1 MAKLDRQSL
10 TIRIQG
16 LDRKHYQTTDRYAR
30 QVKRLYDE
38 AAKDYAALA
47 GTIFE
52 PDPNRPFSFADYP
65 RAQKEAAR
73 IAADLTK
80 NVQRVIEAGQR
91 SEWIAA
97 TYRADEYLA
106 GILDRSKL
114 TRAELEQ
121 YEDRNIEGLAA
132 FQGRKVQGL
141 NLSNRVWRC
150 TDQFTEHM
158 ELALDVAIGDGRSAQ
173 ELSRDVRGLLTE
185 PNRLFRRV
193 RDKYGNLRLSKAAA
207 AYHPGRGVY
216 RSSYQNAMRLART
229 EINMAYKTA
238 DWERWQRLDF
248 VVGIRIGLSNNHT
261 IINSKGEPEP
271 LTDICDTL
279 AGDYPKTFK
288 FVGWHPNCRCVVT
301 PILQSPQEMHQARRE
316 RLRAIMNDEAYKA
329 QPSANTVT
337 DVPAGFKAHIEA
349 IAERSKG
356 WKSMPYY
363 IRDNFKGGT
372 ISGGLSPA
380 IPHKLPIGGTTA
392 KPPQPPKPCTD
403 FDGWIDVLKTQAYSL
418 GLDISRLDPLRAAGQ
433 REPLKA
439 EVDRLRALADDRSA
453 EWLAANLALGNFVK
467 SCKDAPADFRSKY
480 ADIAKA
486 NAYST
491 KSYYETC
498 IATLNQALA
507 DAQAEWEQIQKA
519 KEKANADKN
528 MMTKKEARKELAKL
542 QKEADELIKILQS
555 ISPGKAR
562 TLEHALYGVE
572 MALRGNDIN
581 LIKERLAEVKR
592 WLFTY
597 QNPNMPRELHPGGD
611 YLKKHGDDYE
621 FNTDFFKL
629 LDEQPTLQI
638 IKNAGGSYESHAGK
652 LVVLD
657 NGDRNAQSQYHR
669 RAVVY
674 HEFGHAIG
682 DQRGLIYSQELKDLR
697 KKQIDRLRTR
707 QKDFYWTTEIE
718 SHYNP
723 ETDTFPIVKKKVK
736 KEVNQMRILT
746 LSKKIEA
753 IYNKIVAKK
762 ADDPIFK
769 RYGITQKDAREQI
782 TGLMDTLRSLVNRN
796 DVGWGH
802 PVSYFKQGMHQEH
815 EYLAHCFENAFLG
828 NRCFQLLMPV
838 EYQEMI
844 DYIRTLKPS

>member
-1 MAKLDRQSL
+1 MAKPDRRSL

-91 SEWIAA
+91 SEWLAA

-114 TRAELEQ
+114 TAAELQQ

-141 NLSNRVWRC
+141 NLSDRVWRC
-150 TDQFTEHM
+150 TDQFTGHM

-173 ELSRDVRGLLTE
+173 ELSRDVRGLLNE

-261 IINSKGEPEP
+261 IINSKGDPEP
-271 LTDICDTL
+271 LTDICDEL

-380 IPHKLPIGGTTA
+380 IPHKDPIGGTTA
-392 KPPQPPKPCTD
+392 TPNKPPQPCTE
-403 FDGWIDVLKTQAYSL
+403 FDAQINDLKEQAYSL
-418 GLDISRLDPLRAAGQ
+418 GLDISKLDPLRSAGQ

-439 EVDRLRALADDRSA
+439 EVDRLRAIADDRGA
-453 EWLAANLALGNFVK
+453 EWLAAQMELRNFLR
-467 SCKDAPADFRSKY
+467 SCKDAPDDFKLKY
-480 ADIAKA
+480 LQIVKA
-486 NAYST
+486 NGYSL

-498 IATLNQALA
+498 IETLKKALA
-507 DAQAEWEQIQKA
+507 DAQADWAKIQKE
-519 KEKANADKN
+519 KEAEAARKKAEADK
-528 MMTKKEARKELAKL
+528 K
-542 QKEADELIKILQS
+542 
-555 ISPGKAR
+555 
-562 TLEHALYGVE
+562 
-572 MALRGNDIN
+572 
-581 LIKERLAEVKR
+581 
-592 WLFTY
+592 
-597 QNPNMPRELHPGGD
+597 
-611 YLKKHGDDYE
+611 
-621 FNTDFFKL
+621 
-629 LDEQPTLQI
+629 
-638 IKNAGGSYESHAGK
+638 
-652 LVVLD
+652 
-657 NGDRNAQSQYHR
+657 
-669 RAVVY
+669 
-674 HEFGHAIG
+674 
-682 DQRGLIYSQELKDLR
+682 
-697 KKQIDRLRTR
+697 
-707 QKDFYWTTEIE
+707 
-718 SHYNP
+718 
-723 ETDTFPIVKKKVK
+723 
-736 KEVNQMRILT
+736 
-746 LSKKIEA
+746 
-753 IYNKIVAKK
+753 AKK
-762 ADDPIFK
+762 ADPAVAKMFTDQEDVLK
-769 RYGITQKDAREQI
+769 RNKVEFNQVKPHTTAVSDDDIIARVGGGDLTAGSCASVGLAFAANKAGYDVRDFRGGDSRKHFCSYNNLAAMGRALGADTSALVSGMDLMKTTQ
-782 TGLMDTLRSLVNRN
+782 
-796 DVGWGH
+796 VGKLYYC
-802 PVSYFKQGMHQEH
+802 VSGCHAAIVRKIANGKY
-815 EYLAHCFENAFLG
+815 EYLELQSATSNGWKPLNAKVFSTRFASRG
-828 NRCFQLLMPV
+828 RNRGFILDIDSFKDL
-838 EYQEMI
+838 QEFHQIMG
-844 DYIRTLKPS
+844 YINTNETDQQKGTKGTIK

>member
-1 MAKLDRQSL
+1 MPKPDRRSL
-10 TIRIQG
+10 TIRIEG
-16 LDRKHYQTTDRYAR
+16 LDRKHYQATDRYAR
-30 QVKRLYDE
+30 QIKRLYDE
-38 AAKDYAALA
+38 AAQEYASLA

-52 PDPNRPFSFADYP
+52 PDPNKPFSFADYP
-65 RAQKEAAR
+65 RTQKKAAE

-91 SEWIAA
+91 SEWLAA

-141 NLSNRVWRC
+141 NLSDRVWRC

-173 ELSRDVRGLLTE
+173 ELSRDVRGLLNE

-261 IINSKGEPEP
+261 IKNSKGEEEV
-271 LTDICDTL
+271 LIDICDEL

-288 FVGWHPNCRCVVT
+288 FVGWHPNCRCMVT

-329 QPSANTVT
+329 QPSAATVT
-337 DVPAGFKAHIEA
+337 DVPAAFTAHVKA

-356 WKSMPYY
+356 WKSQPYW

-372 ISGGLSPA
+372 IAGGLSPA
-380 IPHKLPIGGTTA
+380 IPHKTPLGGTPT
-392 KPPQPPKPCTD
+392 KPNLPPKPCTD
-403 FDGWIDVLKTQAYSL
+403 FDDWIDDLKAQAFSL

-433 REPLKA
+433 REPLKT

-453 EWLAANLALGNFVK
+453 EWLAANLALRNFVK

-480 ADIAKA
+480 ADIAKT
-486 NAYST
+486 NAYDL
-491 KSYYETC
+491 KRYYETC
-498 IATLNQALA
+498 IATLTQALT
-507 DAQAEWEQIQKA
+507 DAQAEWEQIKKA
-519 KEKANADKN
+519 KEKSKADKN
-528 MMTKKEARKELAKL
+528 KITKDEARKELAKL
-542 QKEADELIKILQS
+542 QKEADELIKIFES
-555 ISPGKAR
+555 ISPSKAR
-562 TLEHALYGVE
+562 TLEDALYRVE
-572 MALRGNDIN
+572 TALRGNDID
-581 LIKERLAEVKR
+581 LITERLAEAKR

-621 FNTDFFKL
+621 FNTDFFRL
-629 LDEQPTLQI
+629 LDEQPTLV
-638 IKNAGGSYESHAGK
+638 IKDSGGSYETYGGK
-652 LVVLD
+652 KVVLD
-657 NGDRNAQSQYHR
+657 NGERNARSQYHR

-697 KKQIDRLRTR
+697 EKQRARLRRR
-707 QKDFYWTTEIE
+707 QKDFYWTTKTE
-718 SHYNP
+718 SNYNL
-723 ETDTFPIVKKKVK
+723 ETDKFTIVIKKVK

-762 ADDPIFK
+762 ADDPIFN

-802 PVSYFKQGMHQEH
+802 SVSYFKQRTHPEH

>member
-1 MAKLDRQSL
+1 MPKPDRQSV

-16 LDRKHYQTTDRYAR
+16 LDRKHYQATDRYAR

-38 AAKDYAALA
+38 AAKDYASLA

-52 PDPNRPFSFADYP
+52 PDPNRAFSFADYP
-65 RAQKEAAR
+65 RARKEAAR

-80 NVQRVIEAGQR
+80 NVQKVIEAGQR

-97 TYRADEYLA
+97 TYRADQYLA

-114 TRAELEQ
+114 TPAELQQ

-141 NLSNRVWRC
+141 KLSDRVWRC
-150 TDQFTEHM
+150 TDQFTQHM
-158 ELALDVAIGDGRSAQ
+158 ELALDVAIADGRSAQ
-173 ELSRDVRGLLTE
+173 ELSRDVRSLLNE

-248 VVGIRIGLSNNHT
+248 VVGFRIGLSNNHT
-261 IINSKGEPEP
+261 IVNSKGEPEP
-271 LTDICDTL
+271 LTDICDEL

-301 PILQSPQEMHQARRE
+301 PILQSPDEMHKARRE
-316 RLRAIMNDEAYKA
+316 RLEAIMNDEAYKA

-337 DVPAGFKAHIEA
+337 DVPAAFKAHIEA
-349 IAERSKG
+349 IAERSQG
-356 WKSMPYY
+356 WKSQPFY

-372 ISGGLSPA
+372 IAGGLSPA
-380 IPHKLPIGGTTA
+380 IPHKAPIGGTQATPN
-392 KPPQPPKPCTD
+392 KPPQPCTE
-403 FDGWIDVLKTQAYSL
+403 FDAYIEDLKQQAFSL
-418 GLDISRLDPLRAAGQ
+418 GLDISKLDPLRAAGQ

-439 EVDRLRALADDRSA
+439 EVDRLRALADDRGA
-453 EWLAANLALGNFVK
+453 EWLAAQMELRNFLR
-467 SCKDAPADFRSKY
+467 SCKDASDDFKLKY
-480 ADIAKA
+480 LQIVKA
-486 NAYST
+486 NGYSL

-498 IATLNQALA
+498 IETLKKALA
-507 DAQAEWEQIQKA
+507 DAQTDWAKIQK
-519 KEKANADKN
+519 
-528 MMTKKEARKELAKL
+528 KKEAEAAKKAKTSVKDAKKELARL
-542 QKEADELIKILQS
+542 QKEAAKILPTLPPS
-555 ISPGKAR
+555 KAG
-562 TLEHALYGVE
+562 TLQTAIIGLE
-572 MALRGNDIN
+572 MALRGGDVEQIN
-581 LIKERLAEVKR
+581 SRLAEAKA

-597 QNPNMPRELHPGGD
+597 QNPTMPRELHPGGS
-611 YLKKHGDDYE
+611 YLHEHGDDYE
-621 FNTDFFKL
+621 FSTDFFRL
-629 LDEQPTLQI
+629 LKEQPTLEI
-638 IKNAGGSYESHAGK
+638 TKKGGSFETNNGK
-652 LVVLD
+652 KVVLD
-657 NGDRNAQSQYHR
+657 NGARNKASQWER
-669 RAVVY
+669 RGVVY
-674 HEFGHAIG
+674 HEFGHAIA
-682 DQRGLIYSQELKDLR
+682 DQRSLLYTPETTALMEKQRARWR
-697 KKQIDRLRTR
+697 KRE
-707 QKDFYWTTEIE
+707 KDFYWAKEVD

-723 ETDTFPIVKKKVK
+723 ETGEFTTTTKKVK
-736 KEVNQMRILT
+736 KEVNQMRIIT

-753 IYNKIVAKK
+753 IDYKLRRKK

-769 RYGITQKDAREQI
+769 RYGVSQADCREQI
-782 TGLMDTLRSLVNRN
+782 LSVLDVLRCLVNRQ
-796 DVGWGH
+796 DVGAGH
-802 PVSYFKQGMHQEH
+802 SVNYFKNKWAQPH

-828 NRCFQLLMPV
+828 NRCFQILMPI

-844 DYIRTLKPS
+844 DYIRTLKEP

>member
-1 MAKLDRQSL
+1 M
-10 TIRIQG
+10 
-16 LDRKHYQTTDRYAR
+16 TDRYAR

-38 AAKDYAALA
+38 AAKDYASLA

-91 SEWIAA
+91 SEWLAA

-114 TRAELEQ
+114 TAAELQQ

-141 NLSNRVWRC
+141 NLSDRVWKC
-150 TDQFTEHM
+150 TDQFTGHM

-173 ELSRDVRGLLTE
+173 ELSRDVRGLLNE

-271 LTDICDTL
+271 LTDICDEL

-356 WKSMPYY
+356 WKSMPFY
-363 IRDNFKGGT
+363 IRDNFKGST
-372 ISGGLSPA
+372 IAGGLSPA
-380 IPHKLPIGGTTA
+380 IPHKAPIGGTTA
-392 KPPQPPKPCTD
+392 TPNKPPQPCTE
-403 FDGWIDVLKTQAYSL
+403 FDAYIDDLKQQAFCL
-418 GLDISRLDPLRAAGQ
+418 GLDISKLDPLRTAGQ
-433 REPLKA
+433 RELLKA
-439 EVDRLRALADDRSA
+439 EVDRLRAIADDRGA
-453 EWLAANLALGNFVK
+453 EWLAAQMELRNFLRT
-467 SCKDAPADFRSKY
+467 CKDAPDDFKLKY
-480 ADIAKA
+480 LQIVKA
-486 NAYST
+486 NGYSL

-498 IATLNQALA
+498 IETLKKGLA
-507 DAQAEWEQIQKA
+507 DAQADWAKIQKE
-519 KEKANADKN
+519 KEAEAARKKAEADK
-528 MMTKKEARKELAKL
+528 K
-542 QKEADELIKILQS
+542 
-555 ISPGKAR
+555 
-562 TLEHALYGVE
+562 
-572 MALRGNDIN
+572 
-581 LIKERLAEVKR
+581 
-592 WLFTY
+592 
-597 QNPNMPRELHPGGD
+597 
-611 YLKKHGDDYE
+611 
-621 FNTDFFKL
+621 
-629 LDEQPTLQI
+629 
-638 IKNAGGSYESHAGK
+638 
-652 LVVLD
+652 
-657 NGDRNAQSQYHR
+657 
-669 RAVVY
+669 
-674 HEFGHAIG
+674 
-682 DQRGLIYSQELKDLR
+682 
-697 KKQIDRLRTR
+697 
-707 QKDFYWTTEIE
+707 
-718 SHYNP
+718 
-723 ETDTFPIVKKKVK
+723 
-736 KEVNQMRILT
+736 
-746 LSKKIEA
+746 
-753 IYNKIVAKK
+753 AKK
-762 ADDPIFK
+762 ADQAVAKMFTDQEDVLRKNKVEFNQVKPHTTAVSDDDIIARVGGGDLTAGSCASVGLAFAANK
-769 RYGITQKDAREQI
+769 AGYDVRDFRGGDSRKHFCSYNNLAAMGRALGADTSALVSGMDLMKTTQ
-782 TGLMDTLRSLVNRN
+782 
-796 DVGWGH
+796 VGKLYYC
-802 PVSYFKQGMHQEH
+802 VSGCHAAIVRKIANGKY
-815 EYLAHCFENAFLG
+815 EYLELQSATSNGWKPLNAKVFSTRFASRG
-828 NRCFQLLMPV
+828 RNRGFILDIDSFKDL
-838 EYQEMI
+838 QEFHQIMG
-844 DYIRTLKPS
+844 YINTNKTDQQKGTKGTIK

>member
-1 MAKLDRQSL
+1 MAKPDRQSL

-38 AAKDYAALA
+38 AAREYASLA

-91 SEWIAA
+91 SEWLAA

-114 TRAELEQ
+114 TAAELQQ

-141 NLSNRVWRC
+141 NLSDRVWKC
-150 TDQFTEHM
+150 TDQFTGHM

-173 ELSRDVRGLLTE
+173 ELSRDVRGLLQE

-271 LTDICDTL
+271 LTDICDEL

-337 DVPAGFKAHIEA
+337 DVPAGFKAHMEA

-372 ISGGLSPA
+372 IAGGLSPA
-380 IPHKLPIGGTTA
+380 IPHKAPIGGTPATPN
-392 KPPQPPKPCTD
+392 KPPQPCTE
-403 FDGWIDVLKTQAYSL
+403 FDSWINDLKEQAYSL
-418 GLDISRLDPLRAAGQ
+418 GLDISKLDPLRAAGQ

-453 EWLAANLALGNFVK
+453 EWLAANLALRNFVK
-467 SCKDAPADFRSKY
+467 SCKGAPADFRSKY

-486 NAYST
+486 NAYDL
-491 KSYYETC
+491 KRYYETC
-498 IATLNQALA
+498 IATLTQALA
-507 DAQAEWEQIQKA
+507 EAQAEWEQIQKE
-519 KEKANADKN
+519 KEKAEADKN
-528 MMTKKEARKELAKL
+528 KITKAEAKKELAKL
-542 QKEADELIKILQS
+542 QKEADELIKIFEA
-555 ISPGKAR
+555 ISPSKAR

-572 MALRGNDIN
+572 MALRGNDLN
-581 LIKERLAEVKR
+581 LIAERLAEVKR

-597 QNPNMPRELHPGGD
+597 KNPNMPRDLHPGGD
-611 YLKKHGDDYE
+611 YLKKHGDNYE

-629 LDEQPTLQI
+629 LDEQPTLKI
-638 IKNAGGSYESHAGK
+638 IEDAGGSYESHAGK

-657 NGDRNAQSQYHR
+657 NGKRNASSQHHR

-674 HEFGHAIG
+674 HEFGHAIA
-682 DQRGLIYSQELKDLR
+682 DQRNLVFAEGTKQLMEKQRARWR
-697 KKQIDRLRTR
+697 KRE
-707 QKDFYWTTEIE
+707 KDFYWETVKEQ
-718 SHYNP
+718 SYDP
-723 ETDTFPIVKKKVK
+723 ATDTWTVTKKRVKR
-736 KEVNQMRILT
+736 EVNQMRIVT
-746 LSKKIEA
+746 LSKKIDL
-753 IYNKIVAKK
+753 IINKIFDKK
-762 ADDPIFK
+762 DDDPIFK
-769 RYGITQKDAREQI
+769 RYGVTKADAIEQL
-782 TGLMDTLRSLVNRN
+782 GALMDSLRSLVNRQ
-796 DVGWGH
+796 DVGYGH
-802 PVSYFKQGMHQEH
+802 SVSYFKNSWAQPQ

>member
-1 MAKLDRQSL
+1 MPKPDRRSL
-10 TIRIQG
+10 TIRIEG

-38 AAKDYAALA
+38 AAQEYASLA

-52 PDPNRPFSFADYP
+52 PDPNAPFSFADYP
-65 RAQKEAAR
+65 QTRKKAVQ

-91 SEWIAA
+91 SEWLAA

-141 NLSNRVWRC
+141 NLSDRVWKC

-173 ELSRDVRGLLTE
+173 ELSRDVRGLLNE

-261 IINSKGEPEP
+261 IKNSKGEEEP
-271 LTDICDTL
+271 LTDICDEL

-288 FVGWHPNCRCVVT
+288 FVGWHPNCRCMVT
-301 PILQSPQEMHQARRE
+301 PILQSPQEMHQARRD
-316 RLRAIMNDEAYKA
+316 RLRAIMNDAAYKA

-337 DVPAGFKAHIEA
+337 DVPAAFTAHVKA

-356 WKSMPYY
+356 WKSQPFW

-372 ISGGLSPA
+372 IAGGLSPA
-380 IPHKLPIGGTTA
+380 IPHKLPIGGTPA
-392 KPPQPPKPCTD
+392 KPNLPPKPCTD
-403 FDGWIDVLKTQAYSL
+403 FDNWIDDLKAQAYSL

-439 EVDRLRALADDRSA
+439 EVDRLRALANDRSA
-453 EWLAANLALGNFVK
+453 EWMAAQMELRNFLRT
-467 SCKDAPADFRSKY
+467 CKDAPDDFKLKY
-480 ADIAKA
+480 LQIVKA
-486 NAYST
+486 NGYSL

-498 IATLNQALA
+498 IETLKKGLA
-507 DAQAEWEQIQKA
+507 DAQADWAKIQKE
-519 KEKANADKN
+519 KEAEAARKKAEADK
-528 MMTKKEARKELAKL
+528 K
-542 QKEADELIKILQS
+542 
-555 ISPGKAR
+555 
-562 TLEHALYGVE
+562 
-572 MALRGNDIN
+572 
-581 LIKERLAEVKR
+581 
-592 WLFTY
+592 
-597 QNPNMPRELHPGGD
+597 
-611 YLKKHGDDYE
+611 
-621 FNTDFFKL
+621 
-629 LDEQPTLQI
+629 
-638 IKNAGGSYESHAGK
+638 
-652 LVVLD
+652 
-657 NGDRNAQSQYHR
+657 
-669 RAVVY
+669 
-674 HEFGHAIG
+674 
-682 DQRGLIYSQELKDLR
+682 
-697 KKQIDRLRTR
+697 
-707 QKDFYWTTEIE
+707 
-718 SHYNP
+718 
-723 ETDTFPIVKKKVK
+723 
-736 KEVNQMRILT
+736 
-746 LSKKIEA
+746 
-753 IYNKIVAKK
+753 AKK
-762 ADDPIFK
+762 ADQAVAKMFTDQEDVLRKNKVEFNQVKPHTTAVSDDDIIARVGGGDLTAGSCASVGLAFAANK
-769 RYGITQKDAREQI
+769 AGYDVRDFRGGDSRKHFCSYNNLAAMGRALGADTSALVSGMDLMKTTQ
-782 TGLMDTLRSLVNRN
+782 
-796 DVGWGH
+796 VGKLYYC
-802 PVSYFKQGMHQEH
+802 VSGCHAAIVRKIANGKY
-815 EYLAHCFENAFLG
+815 EYLELQSATSNGWKPLNAKVFSTRFASRG
-828 NRCFQLLMPV
+828 RNRGFILDIDSFKDL
-838 EYQEMI
+838 QEFHQIMG
-844 DYIRTLKPS
+844 YINTNKTDQQKGTKGTIK

>member
-1 MAKLDRQSL
+1 MAKPDRRSL

-16 LDRKHYQTTDRYAR
+16 LDRKHYRTTDRYAR
-30 QVKRLYDE
+30 QVKHLYDE

-91 SEWIAA
+91 SEWLAA

-114 TRAELEQ
+114 TAAELQQ

-141 NLSNRVWRC
+141 NLSDRVWKC
-150 TDQFTEHM
+150 TDQFTGHM

-173 ELSRDVRGLLTE
+173 ELSRDVRGLLNE

-261 IINSKGEPEP
+261 IINSKGDPEP
-271 LTDICDTL
+271 LTDICDEL

-380 IPHKLPIGGTTA
+380 IPHKAPIGGTTA
-392 KPPQPPKPCTD
+392 TPNKPPQPCTE
-403 FDGWIDVLKTQAYSL
+403 FDSWINDLKEQAYSL
-418 GLDISRLDPLRAAGQ
+418 GLDISKLDPLRAAGQ

-439 EVDRLRALADDRSA
+439 EVDRLRAIADDRGA
-453 EWLAANLALGNFVK
+453 EWLAAQMELRNFLR
-467 SCKDAPADFRSKY
+467 SCKDAPDDFKLKY
-480 ADIAKA
+480 LQIVKA
-486 NAYST
+486 NGYSL
-491 KSYYETC
+491 KSYYDTC
-498 IATLNQALA
+498 IETLKKGLA
-507 DAQAEWEQIQKA
+507 DAQADWAKIQKE
-519 KEKANADKN
+519 KEAEAARKKAEADK
-528 MMTKKEARKELAKL
+528 K
-542 QKEADELIKILQS
+542 
-555 ISPGKAR
+555 
-562 TLEHALYGVE
+562 
-572 MALRGNDIN
+572 
-581 LIKERLAEVKR
+581 
-592 WLFTY
+592 
-597 QNPNMPRELHPGGD
+597 
-611 YLKKHGDDYE
+611 
-621 FNTDFFKL
+621 
-629 LDEQPTLQI
+629 
-638 IKNAGGSYESHAGK
+638 
-652 LVVLD
+652 
-657 NGDRNAQSQYHR
+657 
-669 RAVVY
+669 
-674 HEFGHAIG
+674 
-682 DQRGLIYSQELKDLR
+682 
-697 KKQIDRLRTR
+697 
-707 QKDFYWTTEIE
+707 
-718 SHYNP
+718 
-723 ETDTFPIVKKKVK
+723 
-736 KEVNQMRILT
+736 
-746 LSKKIEA
+746 
-753 IYNKIVAKK
+753 AKK
-762 ADDPIFK
+762 ADPVVAKMFTDQEDELKKNKVVFNQVKPHTKEVSDDDIIARVGGGDLTAGSCASVGLAFAANK
-769 RYGITQKDAREQI
+769 AGYDVRDFRGGDSRKHFCSYNNLAAMGRALGADTSALVSGMDLMKTTQ
-782 TGLMDTLRSLVNRN
+782 
-796 DVGWGH
+796 VGKLYYC
-802 PVSYFKQGMHQEH
+802 VSGCHAAIVRKIANGKY
-815 EYLAHCFENAFLG
+815 EYLELQSATSNGWKPLNAKVFSTRFASRG
-828 NRCFQLLMPV
+828 RNRGFILDIDSFKDL
-838 EYQEMI
+838 QEFHQIMG
-844 DYIRTLKPS
+844 YINTNKTDQQKGTKGTIK

>member
-1 MAKLDRQSL
+1 MAKPDRRSL

-16 LDRKHYQTTDRYAR
+16 LDRKHYQMTDRYAR

-38 AAKDYAALA
+38 AAKDYASLA

-91 SEWIAA
+91 SEWLAA

-114 TRAELEQ
+114 TAAELQQ

-141 NLSNRVWRC
+141 NLSDRVWKC
-150 TDQFTEHM
+150 TDQFTGHM

-173 ELSRDVRGLLTE
+173 ELSRDVRGLLNE

-271 LTDICDTL
+271 LTDICDEL

-316 RLRAIMNDEAYKA
+316 RLRAIMSDEAYKA

-349 IAERSKG
+349 IAEKSKG
-356 WKSMPYY
+356 WKSMPFY
-363 IRDNFKGGT
+363 IRDNFMGGT
-372 ISGGLSPA
+372 IAGGLSPA
-380 IPHKLPIGGTTA
+380 IPHKAPIGGTPATPN
-392 KPPQPPKPCTD
+392 KPPQPCTE
-403 FDGWIDVLKTQAYSL
+403 FDAYIDDLKQQAFSL
-418 GLDISRLDPLRAAGQ
+418 GLDISKLDPLRAAGQ

-439 EVDRLRALADDRSA
+439 EVDRLRAIADDRGA
-453 EWLAANLALGNFVK
+453 EWLAAQMELRNFLRT
-467 SCKDAPADFRSKY
+467 CKDAPDGFKLKY
-480 ADIAKA
+480 LQIVKA
-486 NAYST
+486 NGYSL

-498 IATLNQALA
+498 IETLKKGLA
-507 DAQAEWEQIQKA
+507 DAQADWAKIQKE
-519 KEKANADKN
+519 KEAEAARKKAEADK
-528 MMTKKEARKELAKL
+528 K
-542 QKEADELIKILQS
+542 
-555 ISPGKAR
+555 
-562 TLEHALYGVE
+562 
-572 MALRGNDIN
+572 
-581 LIKERLAEVKR
+581 
-592 WLFTY
+592 
-597 QNPNMPRELHPGGD
+597 
-611 YLKKHGDDYE
+611 
-621 FNTDFFKL
+621 
-629 LDEQPTLQI
+629 
-638 IKNAGGSYESHAGK
+638 
-652 LVVLD
+652 
-657 NGDRNAQSQYHR
+657 
-669 RAVVY
+669 
-674 HEFGHAIG
+674 
-682 DQRGLIYSQELKDLR
+682 
-697 KKQIDRLRTR
+697 
-707 QKDFYWTTEIE
+707 
-718 SHYNP
+718 
-723 ETDTFPIVKKKVK
+723 
-736 KEVNQMRILT
+736 
-746 LSKKIEA
+746 
-753 IYNKIVAKK
+753 AKK
-762 ADDPIFK
+762 ADQAVAKMFTDQEDVLRKNKVEFNQVKPHTTAVSDDDIIARVGGGDLTAGSCASVGLAFAANK
-769 RYGITQKDAREQI
+769 AGYDVRDFRGGDSRKHFCSYNNLAAMGRALGADTSALVSGMDLMKTTQ
-782 TGLMDTLRSLVNRN
+782 
-796 DVGWGH
+796 VGKLYYC
-802 PVSYFKQGMHQEH
+802 VSGCHAAIVRKIANGKY
-815 EYLAHCFENAFLG
+815 EYLELQSATSNGWKPLNAKVFSTRFASRG
-828 NRCFQLLMPV
+828 RNRGFILDIDSFKDL
-838 EYQEMI
+838 QEFHQIMG
-844 DYIRTLKPS
+844 YINTNKTDQQKGTKGTIK

>member
-1 MAKLDRQSL
+1 MAKPDRRSL

-16 LDRKHYQTTDRYAR
+16 LDRKHYQMTDRYAR

-38 AAKDYAALA
+38 AAKDYASLA

-91 SEWIAA
+91 SEWLAA

-114 TRAELEQ
+114 TAAELQQ

-141 NLSNRVWRC
+141 NLSDRVWKC
-150 TDQFTEHM
+150 TDQFTGHM

-173 ELSRDVRGLLTE
+173 ELSRDVRGLLNE

-261 IINSKGEPEP
+261 TLNSKGKPVP
-271 LTDICDTL
+271 LNDICDEL

-356 WKSMPYY
+356 WKSMPFY

-372 ISGGLSPA
+372 IAGGLSPA
-380 IPHKLPIGGTTA
+380 IPHKAPIGGTPATPN
-392 KPPQPPKPCTD
+392 KPPQPCTE
-403 FDGWIDVLKTQAYSL
+403 FDAYIDDLKQQAFSL
-418 GLDISRLDPLRAAGQ
+418 GLDISKLDPLRAAGQ

-439 EVDRLRALADDRSA
+439 EVDRLRAIADDRGA
-453 EWLAANLALGNFVK
+453 EWLAAQMELRNFLRT
-467 SCKDAPADFRSKY
+467 CKDAPDDFKLKY
-480 ADIAKA
+480 LQIVKA
-486 NAYST
+486 NGYSL

-498 IATLNQALA
+498 IETLKKGLA
-507 DAQAEWEQIQKA
+507 DAQADWAKIQKE
-519 KEKANADKN
+519 KEAEAARKKAEADK
-528 MMTKKEARKELAKL
+528 K
-542 QKEADELIKILQS
+542 
-555 ISPGKAR
+555 
-562 TLEHALYGVE
+562 
-572 MALRGNDIN
+572 
-581 LIKERLAEVKR
+581 
-592 WLFTY
+592 
-597 QNPNMPRELHPGGD
+597 
-611 YLKKHGDDYE
+611 
-621 FNTDFFKL
+621 
-629 LDEQPTLQI
+629 
-638 IKNAGGSYESHAGK
+638 
-652 LVVLD
+652 
-657 NGDRNAQSQYHR
+657 
-669 RAVVY
+669 
-674 HEFGHAIG
+674 
-682 DQRGLIYSQELKDLR
+682 
-697 KKQIDRLRTR
+697 
-707 QKDFYWTTEIE
+707 
-718 SHYNP
+718 
-723 ETDTFPIVKKKVK
+723 
-736 KEVNQMRILT
+736 
-746 LSKKIEA
+746 
-753 IYNKIVAKK
+753 AKK
-762 ADDPIFK
+762 ADQAVAKMFTDQEDVLRKNKVEFNQVKPHTTAVSDDDIIARVGGGDLTAGSCASVGLAFAANK
-769 RYGITQKDAREQI
+769 AGYDVRDFRGGDSRKHFCSYNNLAAMGRALGADTSALVSGMDLMKTTQ
-782 TGLMDTLRSLVNRN
+782 
-796 DVGWGH
+796 VGKLYYC
-802 PVSYFKQGMHQEH
+802 VSGCHAAIVRKIANGKY
-815 EYLAHCFENAFLG
+815 EYLELQSATSNGWKPLNAKVFSTRFASRG
-828 NRCFQLLMPV
+828 RNRGFILDIDSFKDL
-838 EYQEMI
+838 QEFHQIMG
-844 DYIRTLKPS
+844 YINTNKTDQQKGTKGTIK

>member
-1 MAKLDRQSL
+1 MPKPDRRSL
-10 TIRIQG
+10 TIRIEG
-16 LDRKHYQTTDRYAR
+16 LDRKHYQATDRYAR

-38 AAKDYAALA
+38 AAQEYASLA

-52 PDPNRPFSFADYP
+52 PDPNKPFSFADYP
-65 RAQKEAAR
+65 ATRKKATK

-91 SEWIAA
+91 SEWLAA

-141 NLSNRVWRC
+141 NLSDRVWRC

-173 ELSRDVRGLLTE
+173 ELSRDVRGLLNE

-261 IINSKGEPEP
+261 IKNSKGEDEV
-271 LTDICDTL
+271 LIDICDEL

-288 FVGWHPNCRCVVT
+288 FVGWHPNCRCMVT

-329 QPSANTVT
+329 QPSAATVT
-337 DVPAGFKAHIEA
+337 DVPAAFTAHVKA

-356 WKSMPYY
+356 WKSQPFW

-380 IPHKLPIGGTTA
+380 IPHKLPIGGTAA

-403 FDGWIDVLKTQAYSL
+403 FDDWIDDLKTQAYSL

-439 EVDRLRALADDRSA
+439 ELERLRAIVDDRSA
-453 EWLAANLALGNFVK
+453 QWLAANLALRNFVK
-467 SCKDAPADFRSKY
+467 SCKGAPADFRSKY
-480 ADIAKA
+480 AVIAKA

-519 KEKANADKN
+519 KEKAEADKN

-542 QKEADELIKILQS
+542 QKEADELIKIFQS
-555 ISPGKAR
+555 ISPSKAR

-572 MALRGNDIN
+572 MALRGNDIG
-581 LIKERLAEVKR
+581 LIQERLAEVKR

-638 IKNAGGSYESHAGK
+638 IEDAGGSYESHAGK

-657 NGDRNAQSQYHR
+657 NGKRNAGSQHHR

-674 HEFGHAIG
+674 HEFGHAIA
-682 DQRGLIYSQELKDLR
+682 DQRNLVFAEGTKELMDRQRARWR
-697 KKQIDRLRTR
+697 KRE
-707 QKDFYWTTEIE
+707 KDFYWETVKEQ
-718 SHYNP
+718 SYDP
-723 ETDTFPIVKKKVK
+723 ATDTWTVTKKRVKH
-736 KEVNQMRILT
+736 EVNQMRIVT
-746 LSKKIEA
+746 LSKKIDL
-753 IYNKIVAKK
+753 IINKLFDKK
-762 ADDPIFK
+762 DDDPIFK
-769 RYGITQKDAREQI
+769 RYGVTKADAIEQL
-782 TGLMDTLRSLVNRN
+782 GALMDTLRSLVNRQ
-796 DVGWGH
+796 DVGYGH
-802 PVSYFKQGMHQEH
+802 SVSYFKNSWAQPQ

>member
-1 MAKLDRQSL
+1 MPKPDRRSL
-10 TIRIQG
+10 TIRIEG

-38 AAKDYAALA
+38 AAQEYASLA

-52 PDPNRPFSFADYP
+52 PDPNAPFSFADYP
-65 RAQKEAAR
+65 QTRKKAVQ

-91 SEWIAA
+91 SEWLAA

-141 NLSNRVWRC
+141 NLSDRVWKC

-158 ELALDVAIGDGRSAQ
+158 ELALDVAIGEGRSAQ
-173 ELSRDVRGLLTE
+173 ELSRDVRGLLNE

-261 IINSKGEPEP
+261 IKNSKGEEEP
-271 LTDICDTL
+271 LTDICDEL

-288 FVGWHPNCRCVVT
+288 FVGWHPNCRCMVT

-316 RLRAIMNDEAYKA
+316 RLRAIMNDAAYKA

-337 DVPAGFKAHIEA
+337 DVPAGFTAHVKA

-372 ISGGLSPA
+372 IAGGLSPA
-380 IPHKLPIGGTTA
+380 IPHKLPIGGTPA
-392 KPPQPPKPCTD
+392 KPNLPPKPCTD
-403 FDGWIDVLKTQAYSL
+403 FDNWIDDLKAQAYSL

-453 EWLAANLALGNFVK
+453 EWMAAQMELRNFLRT
-467 SCKDAPADFRSKY
+467 CKDAPDDFKLKY
-480 ADIAKA
+480 LQIVKA
-486 NAYST
+486 NGYSL

-498 IATLNQALA
+498 IETLKKGLA
-507 DAQAEWEQIQKA
+507 DAQADWAKIQKE
-519 KEKANADKN
+519 KEAEAARKKAEADK
-528 MMTKKEARKELAKL
+528 K
-542 QKEADELIKILQS
+542 
-555 ISPGKAR
+555 
-562 TLEHALYGVE
+562 
-572 MALRGNDIN
+572 
-581 LIKERLAEVKR
+581 
-592 WLFTY
+592 
-597 QNPNMPRELHPGGD
+597 
-611 YLKKHGDDYE
+611 
-621 FNTDFFKL
+621 
-629 LDEQPTLQI
+629 
-638 IKNAGGSYESHAGK
+638 
-652 LVVLD
+652 
-657 NGDRNAQSQYHR
+657 
-669 RAVVY
+669 
-674 HEFGHAIG
+674 
-682 DQRGLIYSQELKDLR
+682 
-697 KKQIDRLRTR
+697 
-707 QKDFYWTTEIE
+707 
-718 SHYNP
+718 
-723 ETDTFPIVKKKVK
+723 
-736 KEVNQMRILT
+736 
-746 LSKKIEA
+746 
-753 IYNKIVAKK
+753 AKK
-762 ADDPIFK
+762 ADQAVAKMFTDQEDVLRKNKVEFNQVKPHTTAVSDDDIIARVGGGDLTAGSCASVGLAFAANK
-769 RYGITQKDAREQI
+769 AGYDVRDFRGGDSRKHFCSYNNLAAMGRALGADTSALVSGMDLMKTTQ
-782 TGLMDTLRSLVNRN
+782 
-796 DVGWGH
+796 VGKLYYC
-802 PVSYFKQGMHQEH
+802 VSGCHAAIVRKIANGKY
-815 EYLAHCFENAFLG
+815 EYLELQSATSNGWKPLNAKVFSTRFASRG
-828 NRCFQLLMPV
+828 RNRGFILDIDSFKDL
-838 EYQEMI
+838 QEFHQIMG
-844 DYIRTLKPS
+844 YINTNKTDQQKGTKGTIK

>member
-1 MAKLDRQSL
+1 MPKPDRRSL

-16 LDRKHYQTTDRYAR
+16 LDRKHYQATDRYAR
-30 QVKRLYDE
+30 QVKHLYDE
-38 AAKDYAALA
+38 AAKDYAELA
-47 GTIFE
+47 AKWE
-52 PDPNRPFSFADYP
+52 APDPGKAFSFADYP
-65 RAQKEAAR
+65 RARKEAAR

-80 NVQRVIEAGQR
+80 DVQTVIETGQR
-91 SEWIAA
+91 NEWMAA
-97 TYRADEYLA
+97 THRADEYLA

-114 TRAELEQ
+114 TPAELQQ

-132 FQGRKVQGL
+132 FQKRKVQGL
-141 NLSNRVWRC
+141 NLSDRVWKC
-150 TDQFTEHM
+150 TEQHKQQI
-158 ELALDVAIGDGRSAQ
+158 ELAIDVAIGEGKSAQ
-173 ELSRDVRGLLTE
+173 QLARELQKYLQQPDK
-185 PNRLFRRV
+185 LFRRV
-193 RDKYGNLRLSKAAA
+193 RDKYGNLQLSKAAA

-216 RSSYQNAMRLART
+216 RSSYQNAMRLARSV
-229 EINMAYKTA
+229 INEAYRTA
-238 DWERWQRLDF
+238 EWERWQRLDI
-248 VVGIRIGLSNNHT
+248 VVGFRIGLSNNHT

-271 LTDICDTL
+271 LTDICDEL

-288 FVGWHPNCRCVVT
+288 FVGWHPNCRCMVT

-329 QPSANTVT
+329 QPSAATVT
-337 DVPAGFKAHIEA
+337 DVPAAFTAHVKA

-356 WKSMPYY
+356 WKSQPFW

-372 ISGGLSPA
+372 IAGGLSPA
-380 IPHKLPIGGTTA
+380 IPHKTPLGGTPA
-392 KPPQPPKPCTD
+392 KPNLPPKPCTD
-403 FDGWIDVLKTQAYSL
+403 FDNWIDDLKAQAYSL

-453 EWLAANLALGNFVK
+453 EWMAANLSLRNFVK

-486 NAYST
+486 NAYNL
-491 KSYYETC
+491 KRYYETC

-507 DAQAEWEQIQKA
+507 DAQAEWLHIQKA
-519 KEKANADKN
+519 KEKAEADK
-528 MMTKKEARKELAKL
+528 TKITKNAEARKELAKL
-542 QKEADELIKILQS
+542 QKEADKLIKILKS
-555 ISPGKAR
+555 TSPVKAK

-572 MALRGNDIN
+572 MALRGNDID
-581 LIKERLAEVKR
+581 LITERMAEAKR

-621 FNTDFFKL
+621 FNTDFFRL
-629 LDEQPTLQI
+629 LDEQPTLV
-638 IKNAGGSYESHAGK
+638 IKDRGGSYETGRGK
-652 LVVLD
+652 KVVLD
-657 NGDRNAQSQYHR
+657 NGDRNARSQYHR

-697 KKQIDRLRTR
+697 EKQCARLRTR
-707 QKDFYWTTEIE
+707 QKDFYWTTETE
-718 SHYNP
+718 SSYNP
-723 ETDTFPIVKKKVK
+723 ETGEFTIVKKKVK

-753 IYNKIVAKK
+753 IYNKICAKK
-762 ADDPIFK
+762 DDDPIFK

-782 TGLMDTLRSLVNRN
+782 SGLMDTLRSLVNRN

-802 PVSYFKQGMHQEH
+802 SVSYFKQRTHQEH

>member
-1 MAKLDRQSL
+1 MPKPDRRSL
-10 TIRIQG
+10 TIRIEG
-16 LDRKHYQTTDRYAR
+16 LDRKHYQATDRYAR

-38 AAKDYAALA
+38 AAQEYASLA

-52 PDPNRPFSFADYP
+52 PDPNKPFSFADYP
-65 RAQKEAAR
+65 ATRKKATK

-91 SEWIAA
+91 SEWLAA

-141 NLSNRVWRC
+141 NLSDRVWRC

-158 ELALDVAIGDGRSAQ
+158 ELALDVAIGDGRSTQ
-173 ELSRDVRGLLTE
+173 ELSRDVRGLLNE

-261 IINSKGEPEP
+261 VKNSKGEDEV
-271 LTDICDTL
+271 LIDICDEL

-288 FVGWHPNCRCVVT
+288 FVGWHPNCRCMVT
-301 PILQSPQEMHQARRE
+301 PILQNPQETHQARRE
-316 RLRAIMNDEAYKA
+316 RLRAIMNDEVYKA
-329 QPSANTVT
+329 QPSAATVT
-337 DVPAGFKAHIEA
+337 DVPAAFTAHVKA

-356 WKSMPYY
+356 WKSQPFW

-380 IPHKLPIGGTTA
+380 IPHKTPLGGTPA
-392 KPPQPPKPCTD
+392 KPNLPPKPCTD
-403 FDGWIDVLKTQAYSL
+403 FDDWIDDLKAQAFSL

-453 EWLAANLALGNFVK
+453 EWLAANLALRNFVK
-467 SCKDAPADFRSKY
+467 SCKGAPADFRSKY

-486 NAYST
+486 NAYDL
-491 KSYYETC
+491 KRYYETC
-498 IATLNQALA
+498 IATLTQALA

-519 KEKANADKN
+519 KEKAETDKN
-528 MMTKKEARKELAKL
+528 KITKAEARKELAKL
-542 QKEADELIKILQS
+542 QKESDKLIKIFES
-555 ISPGKAR
+555 ISPSKAR

-572 MALRGNDIN
+572 MALRGNDID
-581 LIKERLAEVKR
+581 LVTERLAEAKR

-597 QNPNMPRELHPGGD
+597 QNPTMPSELHPGGD

-629 LDEQPTLQI
+629 LDEQPTLV
-638 IKNAGGSYESHAGK
+638 IKDSGGSYETNCGK
-652 LVVLD
+652 KVVLD
-657 NGDRNAQSQYHR
+657 NGDRNARSQYHR

-697 KKQIDRLRTR
+697 EKQRARLRTR
-707 QKDFYWTTEIE
+707 QKDFYWTTETE
-718 SHYNP
+718 SNYNP
-723 ETDTFPIVKKKVK
+723 ETDEFTIVKKKVK
-736 KEVNQMRILT
+736 KEVYQMRILT

-753 IYNKIVAKK
+753 IYDKILTKK
-762 ADDPIFK
+762 DDDPIFK

-782 TGLMDTLRSLVNRN
+782 TGLMDTLRSLVNRE

-802 PVSYFKQGMHQEH
+802 SVSYFKKGTHPEH

>member
-1 MAKLDRQSL
+1 MAKPDRRSL

-16 LDRKHYQTTDRYAR
+16 LDRKHYQMTDRYAR

-38 AAKDYAALA
+38 AAKDYASLA

-91 SEWIAA
+91 SEWLAA

-114 TRAELEQ
+114 TAAELQQ

-141 NLSNRVWRC
+141 NLSDRVWKC
-150 TDQFTEHM
+150 TEQFTGHM

-173 ELSRDVRGLLTE
+173 ELSRDVRGLLNE

-271 LTDICDTL
+271 LTDICDEL

-356 WKSMPYY
+356 WKSMPFY
-363 IRDNFKGGT
+363 IRDNFKGST
-372 ISGGLSPA
+372 IAGGLSPA
-380 IPHKLPIGGTTA
+380 IPHKAPIGGTTA
-392 KPPQPPKPCTD
+392 TPNKPPQPCTE
-403 FDGWIDVLKTQAYSL
+403 FDAYIDDLKQQAFCL
-418 GLDISRLDPLRAAGQ
+418 GLDISKLDPLRTAGQ
-433 REPLKA
+433 RELLKA
-439 EVDRLRALADDRSA
+439 EVDRLRAIADDRGA
-453 EWLAANLALGNFVK
+453 EWLAAQMELRNFLRT
-467 SCKDAPADFRSKY
+467 CKDAPDDFKLKY
-480 ADIAKA
+480 LQIVKA
-486 NAYST
+486 NGYSL

-498 IATLNQALA
+498 IETLKKGLA
-507 DAQAEWEQIQKA
+507 DAQADWAKIQKE
-519 KEKANADKN
+519 KEAEAARKKAEADK
-528 MMTKKEARKELAKL
+528 K
-542 QKEADELIKILQS
+542 
-555 ISPGKAR
+555 
-562 TLEHALYGVE
+562 
-572 MALRGNDIN
+572 
-581 LIKERLAEVKR
+581 
-592 WLFTY
+592 
-597 QNPNMPRELHPGGD
+597 
-611 YLKKHGDDYE
+611 
-621 FNTDFFKL
+621 
-629 LDEQPTLQI
+629 
-638 IKNAGGSYESHAGK
+638 
-652 LVVLD
+652 
-657 NGDRNAQSQYHR
+657 
-669 RAVVY
+669 
-674 HEFGHAIG
+674 
-682 DQRGLIYSQELKDLR
+682 
-697 KKQIDRLRTR
+697 
-707 QKDFYWTTEIE
+707 
-718 SHYNP
+718 
-723 ETDTFPIVKKKVK
+723 
-736 KEVNQMRILT
+736 
-746 LSKKIEA
+746 
-753 IYNKIVAKK
+753 AKK
-762 ADDPIFK
+762 ADQAVAKMFTDQEDVLRKNKVEFNQVKPHTTAVSDDDIIARVGGGDLTAGSCASVGLAFAANK
-769 RYGITQKDAREQI
+769 AGYDVRDFRGGDSRKHFCSYNNLAAMGRALGADTSALVSGMDLMKTTQ
-782 TGLMDTLRSLVNRN
+782 
-796 DVGWGH
+796 VGKLYYC
-802 PVSYFKQGMHQEH
+802 VSGCHAAIVRKIANGKY
-815 EYLAHCFENAFLG
+815 EYLELQSATSNGWKPLNAKVFSTRFASRG
-828 NRCFQLLMPV
+828 RNRGFILDIDSFKDL
-838 EYQEMI
+838 QEFHQIMG
-844 DYIRTLKPS
+844 YINTNKTDQQKGTKGTIK

>member
-1 MAKLDRQSL
+1 MAKPDRRSL

-16 LDRKHYQTTDRYAR
+16 LDRKHYQMTDRYAR

-38 AAKDYAALA
+38 AAKDYASLA

-91 SEWIAA
+91 SEWLAA

-114 TRAELEQ
+114 TAAELQQ

-141 NLSNRVWRC
+141 NLSDRVWKC
-150 TDQFTEHM
+150 TDQFTGHM

-173 ELSRDVRGLLTE
+173 ELSRDVRGLLNE

-271 LTDICDTL
+271 LTDICDEL

-329 QPSANTVT
+329 QPSANTVA

-356 WKSMPYY
+356 WKSMPFY
-363 IRDNFKGGT
+363 IRDNFKGST
-372 ISGGLSPA
+372 IAGGLSPA
-380 IPHKLPIGGTTA
+380 IPHKAPIGGTTA
-392 KPPQPPKPCTD
+392 TPNKPPQPCTE
-403 FDGWIDVLKTQAYSL
+403 FDAYIDDLKQQAFCL
-418 GLDISRLDPLRAAGQ
+418 GLDISKLDPLRTAGQ
-433 REPLKA
+433 RELLKA
-439 EVDRLRALADDRSA
+439 EVDRLRAIADDRGA
-453 EWLAANLALGNFVK
+453 EWLAAQMELRNFLRT
-467 SCKDAPADFRSKY
+467 CKDAPDDFKLKY
-480 ADIAKA
+480 LQIVKA
-486 NAYST
+486 NGYSL

-498 IATLNQALA
+498 IETLKKGLA
-507 DAQAEWEQIQKA
+507 DAQADWAKIQKE
-519 KEKANADKN
+519 KEAEAARKKAEADK
-528 MMTKKEARKELAKL
+528 K
-542 QKEADELIKILQS
+542 
-555 ISPGKAR
+555 
-562 TLEHALYGVE
+562 
-572 MALRGNDIN
+572 
-581 LIKERLAEVKR
+581 
-592 WLFTY
+592 
-597 QNPNMPRELHPGGD
+597 
-611 YLKKHGDDYE
+611 
-621 FNTDFFKL
+621 
-629 LDEQPTLQI
+629 
-638 IKNAGGSYESHAGK
+638 
-652 LVVLD
+652 
-657 NGDRNAQSQYHR
+657 
-669 RAVVY
+669 
-674 HEFGHAIG
+674 
-682 DQRGLIYSQELKDLR
+682 
-697 KKQIDRLRTR
+697 
-707 QKDFYWTTEIE
+707 
-718 SHYNP
+718 
-723 ETDTFPIVKKKVK
+723 
-736 KEVNQMRILT
+736 
-746 LSKKIEA
+746 
-753 IYNKIVAKK
+753 AKK
-762 ADDPIFK
+762 ADQAVAKMFTDQEDVLRKNKVEFNQVKPHTTAVSDDDIIARVGGGDLTAGSCASVGLAFAANK
-769 RYGITQKDAREQI
+769 AGYDVRDFRGGDSRKHFCSYNNLAAMGRALGADTSALVSGMDLMKTTQ
-782 TGLMDTLRSLVNRN
+782 
-796 DVGWGH
+796 VGKLYYC
-802 PVSYFKQGMHQEH
+802 VSGCHAAIVRKIANGKY
-815 EYLAHCFENAFLG
+815 EYLELQSATSNGWKPLNAKVFSTRFASRG
-828 NRCFQLLMPV
+828 RNRGFILDIDSFKDL
-838 EYQEMI
+838 QEFHQIMG
-844 DYIRTLKPS
+844 YINTNKTDQQKGTKGTIK

>member
-1 MAKLDRQSL
+1 MPKPDRRSL
-10 TIRIQG
+10 TIRIEG

-30 QVKRLYDE
+30 QVKRLYDD
-38 AAKDYAALA
+38 AAQEYASLA

-52 PDPNRPFSFADYP
+52 PDPNAPFSFADYP
-65 RAQKEAAR
+65 QTRKKAVQ

-91 SEWIAA
+91 SEWLAA

-141 NLSNRVWRC
+141 NLSDRVWKC

-173 ELSRDVRGLLTE
+173 ELSRDVRGLLNE

-229 EINMAYKTA
+229 EINMAYRTA
-238 DWERWQRLDF
+238 EWERWQRLDF
-248 VVGIRIGLSNNHT
+248 VVGIRISLSNNHT
-261 IINSKGEPEP
+261 IKNSKGEEEP
-271 LTDICDTL
+271 LTDICDEL

-288 FVGWHPNCRCVVT
+288 FVGWHPNCRCKVT
-301 PILQSPQEMHQARRE
+301 AIMQSSKEMHQARLE

-337 DVPAGFKAHIEA
+337 DVPAAFTAHVKA

-356 WKSMPYY
+356 WKSQPFW

-372 ISGGLSPA
+372 IAGGLSPA
-380 IPHKLPIGGTTA
+380 IPHKTPIGGTPA
-392 KPPQPPKPCTD
+392 KPNLPPKPCTD
-403 FDGWIDVLKTQAYSL
+403 FDNWIDDLKAQAYSL

-439 EVDRLRALADDRSA
+439 EVDRLRTLANDRSA
-453 EWLAANLALGNFVK
+453 EWMAANLSLRNFVK

-486 NAYST
+486 NSYDL
-491 KSYYETC
+491 KRYYETC
-498 IATLNQALA
+498 IATLTQALA
-507 DAQAEWEQIQKA
+507 DAQAEWVQIQKA
-519 KEKANADKN
+519 KEPAEDGKNKITKA
-528 MMTKKEARKELAKL
+528 EARKELAKL
-542 QKEADELIKILQS
+542 QKEADKLIKILMS
-555 ISPGKAR
+555 TSPVKAK

-572 MALRGNDIN
+572 MALRGNDID
-581 LIKERLAEVKR
+581 LITERMAEAKR

-621 FNTDFFKL
+621 FNTDFFRL
-629 LDEQPTLQI
+629 LDEQPTLV
-638 IKNAGGSYESHAGK
+638 IKDRGGSYETGRGK
-652 LVVLD
+652 KVVLD
-657 NGDRNAQSQYHR
+657 NGDRNARSQYHR

-697 KKQIDRLRTR
+697 EKQCARLRTR
-707 QKDFYWTTEIE
+707 QKDFYWTTETE
-718 SHYNP
+718 SSYNP
-723 ETDTFPIVKKKVK
+723 KTGEFTIVKKKVK

-782 TGLMDTLRSLVNRN
+782 SGLMDTLRSLVNRN

-802 PVSYFKQGMHQEH
+802 SVSYFKQRTHQEH

>member
-1 MAKLDRQSL
+1 MAKPDRRSL

-16 LDRKHYQTTDRYAR
+16 LDRKHYRTTDRYAR
-30 QVKRLYDE
+30 QVKHLYDE

-91 SEWIAA
+91 SEWLAA

-114 TRAELEQ
+114 TAAELQQ

-141 NLSNRVWRC
+141 NLSDRVWKC
-150 TDQFTEHM
+150 TDQFTGHM

-173 ELSRDVRGLLTE
+173 ELSRDVRGLLNE

-248 VVGIRIGLSNNHT
+248 VVGFRIGLSNNHT

-271 LTDICDTL
+271 LTDICDEL

-356 WKSMPYY
+356 WKSMPFY

-380 IPHKLPIGGTTA
+380 IPHKAPIGGTPATPN
-392 KPPQPPKPCTD
+392 KPPQPCTE
-403 FDGWIDVLKTQAYSL
+403 FDAYIDDLKQQAFSL
-418 GLDISRLDPLRAAGQ
+418 GLDISKLDPLRAAGQ

-439 EVDRLRALADDRSA
+439 EVDRLRAIADDRGA
-453 EWLAANLALGNFVK
+453 EWLAAQMELRNFLR
-467 SCKDAPADFRSKY
+467 SCKDAPDDFKLKY
-480 ADIAKA
+480 LQIVKA
-486 NAYST
+486 NGYSL

-498 IATLNQALA
+498 IETLKKGLA
-507 DAQAEWEQIQKA
+507 DAQADWAKIQKKKAAEDA
-519 KEKANADKN
+519 KRKAEADK
-528 MMTKKEARKELAKL
+528 K
-542 QKEADELIKILQS
+542 
-555 ISPGKAR
+555 
-562 TLEHALYGVE
+562 
-572 MALRGNDIN
+572 
-581 LIKERLAEVKR
+581 
-592 WLFTY
+592 
-597 QNPNMPRELHPGGD
+597 
-611 YLKKHGDDYE
+611 
-621 FNTDFFKL
+621 
-629 LDEQPTLQI
+629 
-638 IKNAGGSYESHAGK
+638 
-652 LVVLD
+652 
-657 NGDRNAQSQYHR
+657 
-669 RAVVY
+669 
-674 HEFGHAIG
+674 
-682 DQRGLIYSQELKDLR
+682 
-697 KKQIDRLRTR
+697 
-707 QKDFYWTTEIE
+707 
-718 SHYNP
+718 
-723 ETDTFPIVKKKVK
+723 
-736 KEVNQMRILT
+736 
-746 LSKKIEA
+746 
-753 IYNKIVAKK
+753 AKK
-762 ADDPIFK
+762 ADPVVAKMFTDQEDVLKKNKVVFNQVKPHTKEVSDDDIIARVGGGDLTAGSCASVGLAFAANK
-769 RYGITQKDAREQI
+769 AGYDVRDFRGGDSRKHFCSYNNLAAMGRALGADTSALVSGMDLMKTTQ
-782 TGLMDTLRSLVNRN
+782 
-796 DVGWGH
+796 VGKLYYC
-802 PVSYFKQGMHQEH
+802 VSGCHAAIVRKIANGKY
-815 EYLAHCFENAFLG
+815 EYLELQSATSNGWKPLNAKVFSTRFASRG
-828 NRCFQLLMPV
+828 RNRGFILDIDSFKDL
-838 EYQEMI
+838 QEFHQIMG
-844 DYIRTLKPS
+844 YINTNETDQEKGTKGTIK

>member
-1 MAKLDRQSL
+1 MPKPDRRSL
-10 TIRIQG
+10 TIRIEG
-16 LDRKHYQTTDRYAR
+16 LDRKHYQATDRYAR

-38 AAKDYAALA
+38 AAQEYASLA

-52 PDPNRPFSFADYP
+52 PDPNKPFSFADYP
-65 RAQKEAAR
+65 ATRKKATK

-91 SEWIAA
+91 SEWLAA
-97 TYRADEYLA
+97 TYRADEYMA

-141 NLSNRVWRC
+141 NLSDRVWRC

-173 ELSRDVRGLLTE
+173 ELSRDVRGLLNE

-261 IINSKGEPEP
+261 IKNSKGEDEV
-271 LTDICDTL
+271 LIDICDEL

-288 FVGWHPNCRCVVT
+288 FVGWHPNCRCMVA

-316 RLRAIMNDEAYKA
+316 RLLAIMNDEAYKA
-329 QPSANTVT
+329 QPSAATVT
-337 DVPAGFKAHIEA
+337 DVPAAFTAHVKA

-356 WKSMPYY
+356 WTSQPYW

-372 ISGGLSPA
+372 IAGGLSPA
-380 IPHKLPIGGTTA
+380 IPHKTPLGGTPA
-392 KPPQPPKPCTD
+392 KPNLPPKPCTD
-403 FDGWIDVLKTQAYSL
+403 FDDWIDDLKAQAFSL

-453 EWLAANLALGNFVK
+453 EWLAANLALRNFVK
-467 SCKDAPADFRSKY
+467 SCKGAPADFRSKY

-486 NAYST
+486 NAYDL
-491 KSYYETC
+491 KRYYETC
-498 IATLNQALA
+498 IATLTQALA

-519 KEKANADKN
+519 KEKAETDKN
-528 MMTKKEARKELAKL
+528 KITKAEARKDLAKL
-542 QKEADELIKILQS
+542 QKEADKLIKIFES
-555 ISPGKAR
+555 ISPSKAR

-572 MALRGNDIN
+572 MALRGNDID
-581 LIKERLAEVKR
+581 LITERLAEAKR

-597 QNPNMPRELHPGGD
+597 QNPTMPRELHPGGD

-629 LDEQPTLQI
+629 LDEQPTLV
-638 IKNAGGSYESHAGK
+638 IKDSGGCYETNCGK
-652 LVVLD
+652 KVVLD
-657 NGDRNAQSQYHR
+657 NGDRNARSQYHR

-697 KKQIDRLRTR
+697 EKQRARLRTR
-707 QKDFYWTTEIE
+707 QKDFYWTTETE
-718 SHYNP
+718 SNYNP
-723 ETDTFPIVKKKVK
+723 ETDEFTIVKKKVK
-736 KEVNQMRILT
+736 KEVYQMRILT

-753 IYNKIVAKK
+753 IYDKILTKK
-762 ADDPIFK
+762 DDDPIFK

-782 TGLMDTLRSLVNRN
+782 TGLMDTLRSLVNRE

-802 PVSYFKQGMHQEH
+802 SVSYFKKGTHPEH

>member
-1 MAKLDRQSL
+1 MAKPDRRSL

-16 LDRKHYQTTDRYAR
+16 LDRKHYQMTDRYAR

-38 AAKDYAALA
+38 AAKDYASLA

-91 SEWIAA
+91 SEWLAA

-114 TRAELEQ
+114 TAAELQQ

-141 NLSNRVWRC
+141 NLSDRVWKC
-150 TDQFTEHM
+150 TDQFTGHM

-173 ELSRDVRGLLTE
+173 ELSRDVRGLLNE

-271 LTDICDTL
+271 LTDICDEL

-356 WKSMPYY
+356 WKSMPFY
-363 IRDNFKGGT
+363 IRDNFKGST
-372 ISGGLSPA
+372 IAGGLSPA
-380 IPHKLPIGGTTA
+380 IPHKAPIGGTTA
-392 KPPQPPKPCTD
+392 TPNKPPQPCTE
-403 FDGWIDVLKTQAYSL
+403 FDAYIDDLKQQAFCL
-418 GLDISRLDPLRAAGQ
+418 GLDISKLDPLRTAGQ
-433 REPLKA
+433 RELLKA
-439 EVDRLRALADDRSA
+439 EVDRLRAIADDRGA
-453 EWLAANLALGNFVK
+453 EWLAAQMELRNFLRT
-467 SCKDAPADFRSKY
+467 CKDAPDDFKLKY
-480 ADIAKA
+480 LQIVKA
-486 NAYST
+486 NGYSL

-498 IATLNQALA
+498 IETLKKGLA
-507 DAQAEWEQIQKA
+507 DAQADWAKIQKE
-519 KEKANADKN
+519 KEAEAARKKAEADK
-528 MMTKKEARKELAKL
+528 K
-542 QKEADELIKILQS
+542 
-555 ISPGKAR
+555 
-562 TLEHALYGVE
+562 
-572 MALRGNDIN
+572 
-581 LIKERLAEVKR
+581 
-592 WLFTY
+592 
-597 QNPNMPRELHPGGD
+597 
-611 YLKKHGDDYE
+611 
-621 FNTDFFKL
+621 
-629 LDEQPTLQI
+629 
-638 IKNAGGSYESHAGK
+638 
-652 LVVLD
+652 
-657 NGDRNAQSQYHR
+657 
-669 RAVVY
+669 
-674 HEFGHAIG
+674 
-682 DQRGLIYSQELKDLR
+682 
-697 KKQIDRLRTR
+697 
-707 QKDFYWTTEIE
+707 
-718 SHYNP
+718 
-723 ETDTFPIVKKKVK
+723 
-736 KEVNQMRILT
+736 
-746 LSKKIEA
+746 
-753 IYNKIVAKK
+753 AKK
-762 ADDPIFK
+762 ADQAVAKMFTDQEDVLRKNKVEFNQVKPHTTAVSDDDIIARVGGGDLTAGSCASVGLAFAANK
-769 RYGITQKDAREQI
+769 AGYDVRDFRGGDSRKHFCSYNNLAAMGRALGADTSALVSGMDLMKTTQ
-782 TGLMDTLRSLVNRN
+782 
-796 DVGWGH
+796 VGKLYYC
-802 PVSYFKQGMHQEH
+802 VSGCHAAIVRKIANGKY
-815 EYLAHCFENAFLG
+815 EYLELQSATSNGWKPLNAKVFSTRFASRG
-828 NRCFQLLMPV
+828 RNRGFILDIDSFKDL
-838 EYQEMI
+838 QEFHQIMG
-844 DYIRTLKPS
+844 YINTNKTDQQKGTKGTIK

>member
-1 MAKLDRQSL
+1 MANPDRRSL

-16 LDRKHYQTTDRYAR
+16 LDRKHYQMTDRYAR

-38 AAKDYAALA
+38 AAKDYASLA

-91 SEWIAA
+91 SEWLAA

-114 TRAELEQ
+114 TAAELQQ

-141 NLSNRVWRC
+141 NLSDRVWRC
-150 TDQFTEHM
+150 TDQFTGHM

-173 ELSRDVRGLLTE
+173 ELSRDVRGLLNE

-193 RDKYGNLRLSKAAA
+193 RDKYGNLLLSKAAA

-271 LTDICDTL
+271 LTDICDEL

-316 RLRAIMNDEAYKA
+316 RLRAIMSDEAYKA

-349 IAERSKG
+349 IAEKSKG
-356 WKSMPYY
+356 WKSMPFY

-372 ISGGLSPA
+372 IAGGLSPA
-380 IPHKLPIGGTTA
+380 IPHKAPIGGTPATPN
-392 KPPQPPKPCTD
+392 KPPQPCTE
-403 FDGWIDVLKTQAYSL
+403 FDAYIDDLKQQAFSL
-418 GLDISRLDPLRAAGQ
+418 GLDISKLDPLRAAGQ

-439 EVDRLRALADDRSA
+439 EVDRLRAIADDRGA
-453 EWLAANLALGNFVK
+453 EWLAAQMELRNFLR
-467 SCKDAPADFRSKY
+467 SCKDAPDDFKLKY
-480 ADIAKA
+480 LQIVKA
-486 NAYST
+486 NGYSL

-498 IATLNQALA
+498 IETLKKGLA
-507 DAQAEWEQIQKA
+507 DAQADWAKIQKKKAAEDA
-519 KEKANADKN
+519 KKAKTSVKDAK
-528 MMTKKEARKELAKL
+528 KELAKL
-542 QKEADELIKILQS
+542 QKEAAKILPTLPPS
-555 ISPGKAR
+555 KAG
-562 TLEHALYGVE
+562 TLKMAIIGLE
-572 MALRGNDIN
+572 MALRGGDIEVIND
-581 LIKERLAEVKR
+581 RLANAKS

-597 QNPNMPRELHPGGD
+597 QNPNMPRDLHPGGD
-611 YLKKHGDDYE
+611 YLKAHGDDYE

-629 LDEQPTLQI
+629 LKSQPTLKI
-638 IKNAGGSYESHAGK
+638 VDKGGSYHSGYSDGTSK
-652 LVVLD
+652 VVLD
-657 NGDRNAQSQYHR
+657 NGTRNAESQHHR

-682 DQRGLIYSQELKDLR
+682 HQRGLINSPELTELR
-697 KKQIDRLRTR
+697 KKQIDRMRKRT
-707 QKDFYWTTEIE
+707 KDFYWKTELEYVENEDGTMTTR
-718 SHYNP
+718 P
-723 ETDTFPIVKKKVK
+723 RRVKV
-736 KEVNQMRILT
+736 EVNQMRILT
-746 LSKKIEA
+746 LSKKIDA
-753 IYNKIVAKK
+753 IYDKLAIKS

-769 RYGITQKDAREQI
+769 RYGIQKNDALEQI
-782 TGLMDTLRSLVNRN
+782 CAVMDTLRSFVNRS

-802 PVSYFKQGMHQEH
+802 TVEYFKKEKNRQH
-815 EYLAHCFENAFLG
+815 EWLAHCFENAFLG

-844 DYIRTLKPS
+844 DYIRTLKEP

>member
-1 MAKLDRQSL
+1 MAKPDRRSL

-16 LDRKHYQTTDRYAR
+16 LDRKHYQMTDRYAR

-38 AAKDYAALA
+38 AAKDYASLA

-91 SEWIAA
+91 SEWLAA

-114 TRAELEQ
+114 TAAELQQ

-141 NLSNRVWRC
+141 NLSDRVWKC
-150 TDQFTEHM
+150 TDQFTGHM

-173 ELSRDVRGLLTE
+173 ELSRDVRGLLNE

-271 LTDICDTL
+271 LTDICDEL

-356 WKSMPYY
+356 WKSMPFY
-363 IRDNFKGGT
+363 IRDNFKGST
-372 ISGGLSPA
+372 IAGGLSPA
-380 IPHKLPIGGTTA
+380 IPHKAPIGGTTA
-392 KPPQPPKPCTD
+392 TPNKPPQPCTE
-403 FDGWIDVLKTQAYSL
+403 FDAYIDDLKQQAFCL
-418 GLDISRLDPLRAAGQ
+418 GLDISKLDPLRTAGQ
-433 REPLKA
+433 RELLKA
-439 EVDRLRALADDRSA
+439 EVDRLRAIADDRGA
-453 EWLAANLALGNFVK
+453 EWLAAQMELRNFLRT
-467 SCKDAPADFRSKY
+467 CKDAPDGFKLKY
-480 ADIAKA
+480 LQIVKA
-486 NAYST
+486 NGYSL

-498 IATLNQALA
+498 IETLKKGLA
-507 DAQAEWEQIQKA
+507 DAQADWVKIQKE
-519 KEKANADKN
+519 KEAEAARKKAEADK
-528 MMTKKEARKELAKL
+528 K
-542 QKEADELIKILQS
+542 
-555 ISPGKAR
+555 
-562 TLEHALYGVE
+562 
-572 MALRGNDIN
+572 
-581 LIKERLAEVKR
+581 
-592 WLFTY
+592 
-597 QNPNMPRELHPGGD
+597 
-611 YLKKHGDDYE
+611 
-621 FNTDFFKL
+621 
-629 LDEQPTLQI
+629 
-638 IKNAGGSYESHAGK
+638 
-652 LVVLD
+652 
-657 NGDRNAQSQYHR
+657 
-669 RAVVY
+669 
-674 HEFGHAIG
+674 
-682 DQRGLIYSQELKDLR
+682 
-697 KKQIDRLRTR
+697 
-707 QKDFYWTTEIE
+707 
-718 SHYNP
+718 
-723 ETDTFPIVKKKVK
+723 
-736 KEVNQMRILT
+736 
-746 LSKKIEA
+746 
-753 IYNKIVAKK
+753 AKK
-762 ADDPIFK
+762 ADQAVAKMFTDQEDVLRKNKVEFNQVKPHTTAVSDDDI
-769 RYGITQKDAREQI
+769 IARVGGGDLTAGSCASVGLAFAANKAGYDVRDFRGGEQPQ
-782 TGLMDTLRSLVNRN
+782 TLL
-796 DVGWGH
+796 
-802 PVSYFKQGMHQEH
+802 
-815 EYLAHCFENAFLG
+815 
-828 NRCFQLLMPV
+828 QL
-838 EYQEMI
+838 
-844 DYIRTLKPS
+844 

>member
-1 MAKLDRQSL
+1 MAKPDRRSL

-16 LDRKHYQTTDRYAR
+16 LDRKHYQMTDRYAR

-38 AAKDYAALA
+38 AAKDYASLA

-91 SEWIAA
+91 SEWLAA

-114 TRAELEQ
+114 TAAELQQ

-141 NLSNRVWRC
+141 NLSDRVWKC
-150 TDQFTEHM
+150 TDQFTGHM

-173 ELSRDVRGLLTE
+173 ELSRDVRGLLNE

-271 LTDICDTL
+271 LTDICDEL

-356 WKSMPYY
+356 WKSMPFY
-363 IRDNFKGGT
+363 IRDNFKGST
-372 ISGGLSPA
+372 IAGGLSPA
-380 IPHKLPIGGTTA
+380 IPHKAPIGGTTA
-392 KPPQPPKPCTD
+392 TPNKPPQPCTE
-403 FDGWIDVLKTQAYSL
+403 FDAYIDDLKQQAFCL
-418 GLDISRLDPLRAAGQ
+418 GLDISKLDPLRTAGQ
-433 REPLKA
+433 RELLKA
-439 EVDRLRALADDRSA
+439 EVDRLRAIADDRGA
-453 EWLAANLALGNFVK
+453 EWLAAQMELRNFLRT
-467 SCKDAPADFRSKY
+467 CKDAPDGFKLKY
-480 ADIAKA
+480 LQIVKA
-486 NAYST
+486 NGYSL

-498 IATLNQALA
+498 IETLKKGLA
-507 DAQAEWEQIQKA
+507 DAQADWVKIQKE
-519 KEKANADKN
+519 KEAEAARKKAEADK
-528 MMTKKEARKELAKL
+528 K
-542 QKEADELIKILQS
+542 
-555 ISPGKAR
+555 
-562 TLEHALYGVE
+562 
-572 MALRGNDIN
+572 
-581 LIKERLAEVKR
+581 
-592 WLFTY
+592 
-597 QNPNMPRELHPGGD
+597 
-611 YLKKHGDDYE
+611 
-621 FNTDFFKL
+621 
-629 LDEQPTLQI
+629 
-638 IKNAGGSYESHAGK
+638 
-652 LVVLD
+652 
-657 NGDRNAQSQYHR
+657 
-669 RAVVY
+669 
-674 HEFGHAIG
+674 
-682 DQRGLIYSQELKDLR
+682 
-697 KKQIDRLRTR
+697 
-707 QKDFYWTTEIE
+707 
-718 SHYNP
+718 
-723 ETDTFPIVKKKVK
+723 
-736 KEVNQMRILT
+736 
-746 LSKKIEA
+746 
-753 IYNKIVAKK
+753 AKK
-762 ADDPIFK
+762 ADQAVAKMFTDQEDVLRKNKVEFNQVKPHTTAVSDDDIIARVGGGDLTAGSCASVGLAFAANK
-769 RYGITQKDAREQI
+769 AGYDVRDFRGGDSRKHFCSYNNLAAMGRALGADTSALVSGMDLMKTTQ
-782 TGLMDTLRSLVNRN
+782 
-796 DVGWGH
+796 VGKLYYC
-802 PVSYFKQGMHQEH
+802 VSGCHAAIVRKIANGKY
-815 EYLAHCFENAFLG
+815 EYLELQSATSNGWKPLNAKVFSTRFASRG
-828 NRCFQLLMPV
+828 RNRGFILDIDSFKDL
-838 EYQEMI
+838 QEFHQIMG
-844 DYIRTLKPS
+844 YINTNKTDQQKGTKGTIK

>member
-1 MAKLDRQSL
+1 MPKPDRRSL
-10 TIRIQG
+10 TIRIEG

-38 AAKDYAALA
+38 AAQEYASLA

-52 PDPNRPFSFADYP
+52 PDPNKPFSFADYP
-65 RAQKEAAR
+65 ATRKKATK

-91 SEWIAA
+91 SEWLAA

-141 NLSNRVWRC
+141 NLSDRVWRC

-173 ELSRDVRGLLTE
+173 ELSRDVRGLLNE

-261 IINSKGEPEP
+261 IKNSKGEEEP
-271 LTDICDTL
+271 LTDICDEL

-288 FVGWHPNCRCVVT
+288 FVGWHPNCRCMVT

-329 QPSANTVT
+329 QPSAATVT
-337 DVPAGFKAHIEA
+337 DVPAGFTAHVKA
-349 IAERSKG
+349 IAERSKR
-356 WKSMPYY
+356 WKSQPFW

-372 ISGGLSPA
+372 IAGGLSPA
-380 IPHKLPIGGTTA
+380 IPHKLPIGGTPA
-392 KPPQPPKPCTD
+392 KPNLPPKPCTD
-403 FDGWIDVLKTQAYSL
+403 FDNWIDDLKAQAYSL

-453 EWLAANLALGNFVK
+453 EWLAANLALRNFVK

-486 NAYST
+486 NSYDL
-491 KSYYETC
+491 KRYYETC
-498 IATLNQALA
+498 IATLTQALA
-507 DAQAEWEQIQKA
+507 DAQAEWVQVQKA
-519 KEKANADKN
+519 KEPAEDDKN
-528 MMTKKEARKELAKL
+528 KITKAEA
-542 QKEADELIKILQS
+542 
-555 ISPGKAR
+555 
-562 TLEHALYGVE
+562 
-572 MALRGNDIN
+572 
-581 LIKERLAEVKR
+581 KR
-592 WLFTY
+592 RLFTN

-621 FNTDFFKL
+621 FNTDFFRL
-629 LDEQPTLQI
+629 LDEQPTLVI
-638 IKNAGGSYESHAGK
+638 NDGGGSYETGRGK
-652 LVVLD
+652 KVVLD
-657 NGDRNAQSQYHR
+657 NGARNARSQFLR
-669 RAVVY
+669 RSLVY

-697 KKQIDRLRTR
+697 EKQRARLRTP
-707 QKDFYWTTEIE
+707 QKDFYWTTETE
-718 SHYNP
+718 SNYNP
-723 ETDTFPIVKKKVK
+723 ETGKFTIVKKKVK
-736 KEVNQMRILT
+736 KEVNQSRILT

-753 IYNKIVAKK
+753 IYYKIRAKK
-762 ADDPIFK
+762 DDDPIFK
-769 RYGITQKDAREQI
+769 RYGITQEDACEQI
-782 TGLMDTLRSLVNRN
+782 NCLMDTLRSLFNRN

-802 PVSYFKQGMHQEH
+802 SVSYFKQKMNREH

>member
-1 MAKLDRQSL
+1 MAKPDRRSL

-16 LDRKHYQTTDRYAR
+16 LDRKHYRTTDRYAR
-30 QVKRLYDE
+30 QVKHLYDE

-91 SEWIAA
+91 SEWLAA

-114 TRAELEQ
+114 TAAELQQ

-141 NLSNRVWRC
+141 NLSDRVWKC
-150 TDQFTEHM
+150 TDQFTGHM

-173 ELSRDVRGLLTE
+173 ELSRDVRGLLNE

-248 VVGIRIGLSNNHT
+248 VVGFRIGLSNNHT

-271 LTDICDTL
+271 LTDICDEL

-356 WKSMPYY
+356 WKSMPFY

-372 ISGGLSPA
+372 IAGGLSPA
-380 IPHKLPIGGTTA
+380 IPHKAPIGGTPAAPNT
-392 KPPQPPKPCTD
+392 PPQPCTE
-403 FDGWIDVLKTQAYSL
+403 FDAYIDDLKQQAFSL
-418 GLDISRLDPLRAAGQ
+418 GLDISKLDPLRAAGQ

-439 EVDRLRALADDRSA
+439 EVDRLRAIADDRGA
-453 EWLAANLALGNFVK
+453 EWLAAQMELRNFLR
-467 SCKDAPADFRSKY
+467 SCKDAPDDFKLKY
-480 ADIAKA
+480 LQIVKA
-486 NAYST
+486 NEYSL

-498 IATLNQALA
+498 IETLKKGLA
-507 DAQAEWEQIQKA
+507 DAQADWAKIQKKKAAEDA
-519 KEKANADKN
+519 KKAKTSVKDAK
-528 MMTKKEARKELAKL
+528 KELAKL
-542 QKEADELIKILQS
+542 QKEAAKILPTLPPS
-555 ISPGKAR
+555 KAG
-562 TLEHALYGVE
+562 TLQTAIGLLE
-572 MALRGNDIN
+572 MALRGGDVEQIN
-581 LIKERLAEVKR
+581 SRLAEAKS

-597 QNPNMPRELHPGGD
+597 QNPNMPRDLHPGGD
-611 YLKKHGDDYE
+611 YLKAHGDDYE
-621 FNTDFFKL
+621 FNTDFFRL
-629 LDEQPTLQI
+629 LKEQPTLVI
-638 IKNAGGSYESHAGK
+638 TKSGGSYETNNGK
-652 LVVLD
+652 KVVLE
-657 NGDRNAQSQYHR
+657 NANRNAKSQHHR

-682 DQRGLIYSQELKDLR
+682 DQRRLIYSDELRELR
-697 KKQIDRLRTR
+697 EKQRSRLRTR
-707 QKDFYWTTEIE
+707 EKNFIWQEERVEHFD
-718 SHYNP
+718 P
-723 ETDTFPIVKKKVK
+723 ETGRYSYTTKKTK
-736 KEVNQMRILT
+736 KEVNQMRIVT
-746 LSKKIEA
+746 LSKKIDNLYYKLA
-753 IYNKIVAKK
+753 RKK
-762 ADDPIFK
+762 DDDPIFK
-769 RYGITQKDAREQI
+769 RYGVTRNDALEQI
-782 TGLMDTLRSLVNRN
+782 GAVMDTLRSLVNRS

-802 PVSYFKQGMHQEH
+802 SVSYFKEATHPEH
-815 EYLAHCFENAFLG
+815 EWLAHCFENAFLG

-844 DYIRTLKPS
+844 DYIRTLKEP